1 MVNDNVIVKK
11 SAIHDK
17 GVFAARD
24 FKAGEIV
31 LRWDT
36 ANILSENKVNEMTKE
51 EKRYITFLDNKY
63 VLMQEPEKFV
73 NHSCDSNTT
82 AKQFCDV
89 AKFNIAKGDEIT
101 ADYREELPPN
111 TDMKCNCGSKSC
123 VGNITS

>member
-1 MVNDNVIVKK
+1 MTNDNVIVKK

-17 GVFAARD
+17 GVFAARN

-36 ANILSENKVNEMTKE
+36 SNVLSENDVNNLTED
-51 EKRYITFLDNKY
+51 EKRYVTFLDNKY
-63 VLMQEPEKFV
+63 VSMQSPERFV

-89 AKFNIAKGDEIT
+89 AKFDINEGDEIT

-111 TDMKCNCGSKSC
+111 THMKCNCGSKSC
-123 VGNITS
+123 VGFITS